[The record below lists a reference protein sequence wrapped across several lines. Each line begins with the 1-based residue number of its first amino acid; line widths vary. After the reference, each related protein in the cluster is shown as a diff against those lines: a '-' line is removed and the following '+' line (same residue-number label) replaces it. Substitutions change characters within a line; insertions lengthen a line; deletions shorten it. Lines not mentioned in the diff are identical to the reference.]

1 MAFLYLITILRSRFE
16 FKTARLLSE
25 SIDYIEI
32 EDFIRP
38 VFEKNSRVKLRISFE
53 KIQRE

>member
-38 VFEKNSRVKLRISFE
+38 VFEKK
-53 KIQRE
+53 